1 MIAPV
6 FEMKHGRRQSGFSLV
21 EVIVAVG
28 LFAGAIVVVLALL
41 PLLARQASEAA
52 ELRVAQQLP
61 DAVSVE
67 LQRMVASQGFDAFVA
82 AVPPIGAPFGE
93 GLVLVGS
100 RDGLRVRVANA
111 VPGDEAAAQY
121 YAVEV
126 LRFAQPP
133 LAYDPAAFVLP
144 LYVRVSWPY
153 RVPGAGAPTVPRER
167 RHCGFTLAIH
177 R

>member
-6 FEMKHGRRQSGFSLV
+6 FEMKRARRPSGFSLV
-21 EVIVAVG
+21 EVIIAVG

-61 DAVSVE
+61 DAVRVE
-67 LQRMVASQGFDAFVA
+67 LQRMVASQGFDAFAA
-82 AVPPIGAPFGE
+82 AVPPIGTPLGA

-100 RDGLRVRVANA
+100 RDGLRVRLASV
-111 VPGDEAAAQY
+111 VPGDEVEASY
-121 YAVEV
+121 YAVDV
-126 LRFAQPP
+126 FRFAQPP

-144 LYVRVSWPY
+144 LQVRVTWPY
-153 RVPGAGAPTVPRER
+153 RVPGASAPIVPRER
-167 RHCGFTLAIH
+167 RQCGFTLAIN